1 MSHTEIYI
9 YIYVCVYRKPKW
21 ITCIA
26 PLWKIIALSMV
37 RLSCVYHYVKL
48 PLVHQPMTWSMMYVD
63 IFIQMYT
70 VEALWV
76 GKTNKSPRKYMAH
89 EVYGLEKQQWV
100 IFTTDIFFLHR
111 RGVVTHMRHHLL
123 TSRQGFLAADLFQAA
138 TVNIHQVNSSTVG
151 SVYKAN
157 PRLIHLVLVLYT

>member
-9 YIYVCVYRKPKW
+9 YMCVCVYRKPKW

-48 PLVHQPMTWSMMYVD
+48 PLVHQPMAWSMMYVD
-63 IFIQMYT
+63 TFIQMYT

-76 GKTNKSPRKYMAH
+76 GKTNISPRKYMAH

-100 IFTTDIFFLHR
+100 IFTTDIFFFIDVGSWPTWGATCWR
-111 RGVVTHMRHHLL
+111 VVRVFSQLIFSRQQQSIYIKLTHLL
-123 TSRQGFLAADLFQAA
+123 
-138 TVNIHQVNSSTVG
+138 
-151 SVYKAN
+151 
-157 PRLIHLVLVLYT
+157 LVLYTKQIHDWSI